1 MNHQNQDRLQ
11 LYKMQIPGIDQS
23 MAESMVE
30 SMELV
35 ESMVVESMG
44 LVEVE
49 VEQEHQKDHQ
59 KDRRNRRLQGTEM
72 SYAQVLQAMRTFCVN
87 LKVAS
92 SLEISPV
99 PL

>member
-1 MNHQNQDRLQ
+1 MDDRQMNHQNQDRLQ
-11 LYKMQIPGIDQS
+11 LYKIQIPGIDQS

-35 ESMVVESMG
+35 ESMVVENMG

-59 KDRRNRRLQGTEM
+59 KDRRNRR
-72 SYAQVLQAMRTFCVN
+72 Y
-87 LKVAS
+87 
-92 SLEISPV
+92 SLLAWMIQRQTRIKQPGEHMGSI
-99 PL
+99 